1 LNKNFKQNIGLI
13 ILPTLLDVLSRTLRV
28 KIVNGAQESEN
39 ILFMFWHGTMLIPWF
54 INRNRNFVAVVSQSK
69 DGQILTRLLKRFNY
83 KLIRGSS
90 SKNSKDVMN
99 EMQNVLANGD
109 SLAVTPDGPR
119 GPIHKMKIGGLIAS
133 ARTKKP
139 IVLCGTAYS
148 KKFVLNSWDRFEI
161 PKPFSKA
168 ILVFSDKKYVKQ
180 GLPNSDYDRINSELE
195 NELNVL
201 QQKAQSYL

>member
-1 LNKNFKQNIGLI
+1 M
-13 ILPTLLDVLSRTLRV
+13 DVLCRTLKV
-28 KIVNGAQESEN
+28 KIVNDVRNGEN
-39 ILFMFWHGTMLIPWF
+39 VVFMFWHGSMLMPWF
-54 INRNRNFVAVVSQSK
+54 INRERDLTAVVSQSK
-69 DGQILTRLLKRFNY
+69 DGQILTRLLIRFKY

-90 SKNSKDVMN
+90 SKDSKDVMN
-99 EMQNVLANGD
+99 EMQKVLANGD

-133 ARTKKP
+133 VRTQKP

-148 KKFVLNSWDRFEI
+148 KKFVLNSWDKFEI

-180 GLPNSDYDRINSELE
+180 GLPNSDYDKINSELE

-201 QQKAQSYL
+201 QQEAQSYL